1 MKYCRYCAFCI
12 SGDAYYCTLKEKELS
27 SSQVYKP
34 TNCNDFD
41 LSELGCV
48 DTGRQYKPRKKKEKA
63 DNAEQM
69 EFEEAEKALE
79 RMENHE

>member
-1 MKYCRYCAFCI
+1 MKYCRYCSFCL
-12 SGDAYYCTLKEKELS
+12 SGNGYYCNWHEKELS
-27 SSQVYKP
+27 SSQAYKP

-69 EFEEAEKALE
+69 EFEEENQCEK
-79 RMENHE
+79 N